1 MDYKGWIQQNYLRCF
16 EENLF
21 SIGIIDQGSD
31 PAYQTI
37 EKEEPNGFLRL
48 LLKDECLVGAEGLNV
63 ERVQPGVFLSLIR
76 KRIPVSNHRHVLL
89 SQPKKIAYWLMQQW
103 CHRQAV

>member
-1 MDYKGWIQQNYLRCF
+1 
-16 EENLF
+16 
-21 SIGIIDQGSD
+21 
-31 PAYQTI
+31 
-37 EKEEPNGFLRL
+37 
-48 LLKDECLVGAEGLNV
+48 LVGAEGLNV
-63 ERVQPGVFLSLIR
+63 ERVHPGVFLSLIR